1 MFKPVTFEPEVEEL
15 VHFVETTPREEII
28 EATHAKL
35 AAGVSPEDLVRA
47 GALAVVRSTELPM
60 GHHGGPIHPICGA
73 HAVGQMAKRLRRPWA
88 DLAVVQ
94 FVTLCNKHVHSPEQG
109 PYIMAEMA
117 PADSNDIFIF
127 REKKLVSEEGG
138 VEVTKETFRRSMR
151 MAYPPAAE
159 ATMLYLL
166 ENGVTAGE
174 VLDIVLD
181 LAVPKNPSD
190 DHFFLFPMYTWRA
203 LDQIGWEYAP
213 VLLRP
218 AIRYESRGG
227 ATPKFEPIAA
237 LLDTYKL
244 LDRDIPMMTTTAE
257 TEAIGELADR
267 IGASTELSDIPE
279 MLAQALA
286 GGMSLEGVG
295 EALSIGAAVI
305 HLRTSYGNPMDTHL
319 QTGINTR
326 RYLLGI
332 EGVSLRNKILALL
345 TWHTGPEISSSLGKF
360 DYDPREDVAALPPR
374 SEAELL
380 EAITESIESQPHV
393 EDLSVMKL
401 PHLVAAPPGAGDA
414 RPHPAV
420 SRFGLR
426 RDGAL
431 RPPRRDHRPR
441 RLQRDARLQAPP
453 GHGRGIHQYPRAV
466 PVGPAHVGGE
476 DRGDRPRQAPREL
489 PAGQRAHRRLALEAR
504 RRRFSASRGRRA
516 SGPLHRRSRCR
527 RR

>member
-1 MFKPVTFEPEVEEL
+1 MFSPVTFEPEVEEL
-15 VHFVETTPREEII
+15 VHFVESTPRDDII

-35 AAGVSPEDLVRA
+35 ADGVSPEDLVRA

-73 HAVGQMAKRLRRPWA
+73 HPVGQMAKRLDKPWA
-88 DLAVVQ
+88 ELAVVQ
-94 FVTLCNKHVHSPEQG
+94 FVALCNKHVHSPEQG
-109 PYIMAEMA
+109 PYIMPEMA
-117 PADSNDIFIF
+117 PADSNNIFIF
-127 REKKLVSEEGG
+127 REKKLVPEEGG
-138 VEVTKETFRRSMR
+138 VDVTKETFRRSMR

-174 VLDIVLD
+174 VLDIILD
-181 LAVPKNPSD
+181 LAVPKNPND

-218 AIRYESRGG
+218 AVRYESRGG

-237 LLDTYKL
+237 LLDKYEL
-244 LDRDIPMMTTTAE
+244 LDRDIPMTTTTAE

-267 IGASTELSDIPE
+267 IGSSTELDDIPE
-279 MLAQALA
+279 MIAQALA
-286 GGMSLEGVG
+286 GGMSLEGAG
-295 EALSIGAAVI
+295 EAVSIGAAVI

-360 DYDPREDVAALPPR
+360 DYDPREDTAALPPR
-374 SEAELL
+374 SQAELL

-393 EDLSVMKL
+393 EDLSVFKL
-401 PHLVAAPPGAGDA
+401 PHLVAAPQVRETVALTQQYLDSGYDVMALFDRLGEITA
-414 RPHPAV
+414 RDDFSEMHAFKHHQATVEEYINTREPFRWVHPMSAAKIAAIIHGK
-420 SRFGLR
+420 RQGIYE
-426 RDGAL
+426 
-431 RPPRRDHRPR
+431 
-441 RLQRDARLQAPP
+441 QAKELI
-453 GHGRGIHQYPRAV
+453 GV
-466 PVGPAHVGGE
+466 P
-476 DRGDRPRQAPREL
+476 
-489 PAGQRAHRRLALEAR
+489 
-504 RRRFSASRGRRA
+504 
-516 SGPLHRRSRCR
+516 
-527 RR
+527 